1 MQIVKFDKE
10 REDRIAVER
19 KERFEA
25 QIDRQ
30 KGFRWIIEAMH
41 GSNIANLDL
50 MECAKDAITGVL
62 SSLLDIEDKTDKNQ
76 ASQFSPIWIRSKPT
90 SFEHRI
96 CFEAVRVSSLGT
108 TAFSTW
114 STSTTPSSARYLI
127 P

>member
-50 MECAKDAITGVL
+50 MECAKDAITGMM
-62 SSLLDIEDKTDKNQ
+62 SSLLDFEDMTDDNQ
-76 ASQFSPIWIRSKPT
+76 ASQFLPT
-90 SFEHRI
+90 WTR
-96 CFEAVRVSSLGT
+96 
-108 TAFSTW
+108 
-114 STSTTPSSARYLI
+114 
-127 P
+127 